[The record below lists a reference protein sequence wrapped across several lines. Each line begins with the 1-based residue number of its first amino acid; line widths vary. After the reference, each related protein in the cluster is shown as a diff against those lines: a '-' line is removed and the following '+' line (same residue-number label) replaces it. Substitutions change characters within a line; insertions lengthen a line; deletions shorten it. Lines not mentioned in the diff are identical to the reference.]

1 MYENIKVPPPPPP
14 GGTRCMPGLSIDQCC
29 FVMRLIALAQVQLI
43 NYKLAHNVSVLLVL
57 ITSRTSECPDE
68 SLHMTIL

>member
-1 MYENIKVPPPPPP
+1 MYENIKVPPE
-14 GGTRCMPGLSIDQCC
+14 GTRRMPGLSIDQCC

-43 NYKLAHNVSVLLVL
+43 NKLAHNVSVLLVL
-57 ITSRTSECPDE
+57 IASRTSECSDE